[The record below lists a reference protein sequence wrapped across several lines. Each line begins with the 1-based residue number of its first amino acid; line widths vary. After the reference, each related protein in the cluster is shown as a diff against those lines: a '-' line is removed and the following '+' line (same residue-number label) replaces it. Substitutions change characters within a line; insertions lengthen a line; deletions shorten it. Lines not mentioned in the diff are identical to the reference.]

1 MIDDIEFTMEG
12 LPGTDV
18 DASTEI
24 RNEEI
29 GQDLAAVTST
39 NDAVLGPVGDEP
51 PVTSGTRPR
60 TKRRVVTKVEQKH
73 LAQEMLMHGIGN
85 VLGYWHEDLGNQKK
99 LAELGIDQEKFGEIL
114 LAQADRVAKAL
125 GFEQAWSN

>member
-1 MIDDIEFTMEG
+1 MIDDG
-12 LPGTDV
+12 LVGRPLDDREQELLAAMDAPERNEAFDGGV
-18 DASTEI
+18 DALV
-24 RNEEI
+24 EEP
-29 GQDLAAVTST
+29 AAEVTL
-39 NDAVLGPVGDEP
+39 VPVAP
-51 PVTSGTRPR
+51 LR